1 MTIQNELRA
10 GLLAVAK
17 RSIGIMGACSNEEST
32 KLYLVLPM
40 LGLLGYDY
48 TNPYEV
54 YPEHAAGFGSGD
66 IARVDLAV
74 LRDGQPVIAIECKQ
88 TGADLTDGRGQLAR
102 YFSALPTVKLG
113 IMTNG
118 ILFEFFVDS
127 TQPNLMDDEPFMTL
141 DLETIAR
148 VGVSDEVLESLVSA
162 TKQHYDPET
171 IAEAAH
177 VQLVKKR
184 LRTIFVEEAKGPSEE
199 FCRYALLKAGLSNV
213 RKAAIERYYAPMIKT
228 AFEESLVLPVVA
240 RLRSEPAGVLEA
252 RLRPDDGRP
261 AVGMHQ
267 IGQRISTTEREIEIF
282 GFIKRRL
289 AFLVDDE
296 AHYAAI
302 ENVQMKDYVGKLALF
317 YDRERKGRLFDFIE
331 GADGYDKYIFPD
343 PIGDIVTNNI
353 LEIDDALK
361 AIFMTRVRELGGI
374 YQPSRMQ
381 RTA

>member
-1 MTIQNELRA
+1 MTTQNELRA

-17 RSIGIMGACSNEEST
+17 RSIGIMAACTNEEST

-40 LGLLGYDY
+40 LGLLGYDF

-54 YPEHAAGFGSGD
+54 YPDHAADVGSGD

-74 LRDGQPVIAIECKQ
+74 LRDGQPEIAIECKQ
-88 TGADLTDGRGQLAR
+88 TGADLIESRDQLAR
-102 YFSALPTVKLG
+102 YFNALPTVKLG

-118 ILFEFFVDS
+118 IVFEFFVDS
-127 TQPNLMDDEPFMTL
+127 AQPNLMDDEPFMTL

-148 VGVSDEVLESLVSA
+148 VGVSDEVLESLNSA
-162 TKQHYDPET
+162 TKEHYDPET

-199 FCRYALLKAGLSNV
+199 FCRYALQKAGLSNV

-240 RLRSEPAGVLEA
+240 RLRSEAA
-252 RLRPDDGRP
+252 TDGRP
-261 AVGMHQ
+261 SVGLHQ
-267 IGQRISTTEREIEIF
+267 LGQRISTTEREIEIF
-282 GFIKRRL
+282 GFVKRRL
-289 AFLVDDE
+289 AYLIDDE
-296 AHYAAI
+296 THFAAI
-302 ENVQMKDYVGKLALF
+302 DNVQMKDYVGKLAIF

-331 GADGYDKYIFPD
+331 GADGFDKYIFPD

-361 AIFMTRVRELGGI
+361 AIFTTRVRELGGI

>member
-1 MTIQNELRA
+1 MTTQNELRA

-17 RSIGIMGACSNEEST
+17 RSIGIMAACTNEEST

-40 LGLLGYDY
+40 LGLLGYDF

-54 YPEHAAGFGSGD
+54 YPEHAAGFGAGD
-66 IARVDLAV
+66 TARVDLAI
-74 LRDGQPVIAIECKQ
+74 LRDGQPEIAIECKQ
-88 TGADLTDGRGQLAR
+88 TGADLTECRGQLAR
-102 YFSALPTVKLG
+102 YFNALPTVKLG

-127 TQPNLMDDEPFMTL
+127 AQPNLMDDEPFMTL

-162 TKQHYDPET
+162 TKEHYDPET

-199 FCRYALLKAGLSNV
+199 FCRYALQKAGLSNV

-240 RLRSEPAGVLEA
+240 RLRSEPAAE
-252 RLRPDDGRP
+252 GRSS
-261 AVGMHQ
+261 VGLHQ

-296 AHYAAI
+296 GHFAAI
-302 ENVQMKDYVGKLALF
+302 ENVQMKDYVGKLAVF

-361 AIFMTRVRELGGI
+361 AIFATRVRELGGI